1 MSQLDDY
8 SKSDEELDEL
18 IGLLQEHELKENDI
32 EEEDEEDD
40 KDDDKNNLFS
50 VSKGHIDG
58 MVGEVDKFM
67 ARGGYHVLYIGSVQV
82 SGINKKYYVEMITL
96 KVDCCYAT
104 KHSLFL

>member
-1 MSQLDDY
+1 MTQLDDY

-18 IGLLQEHELKENDI
+18 IGLLQEHEIKENDI
-32 EEEDEEDD
+32 DDDDEEDD

-67 ARGGYHVLYIGSVQV
+67 ARGGYHVLYIGSVPV
-82 SGINKKYYVEMITL
+82 SDIDKTL
-96 KVDCCYAT
+96 CKSV
-104 KHSLFL
+104 SI

>member
-82 SGINKKYYVEMITL
+82 SGINKKYYVEMIT
-96 KVDCCYAT
+96 
-104 KHSLFL
+104 